1 MKKIL
6 LISTL
11 YKPNVGGIENSIHHL
26 AIEYEKLGYCVDVV
40 ASDRNNVTKEKLPLL
55 EKVSSNI
62 SIYRYATSK
71 SSILNFFYSMTS
83 LYSLLKKLTKN
94 EGYEFIV
101 ARSSLS
107 VIACAFAKLKNIN
120 YLLPGVAKF
129 QSNSSNIVTSL
140 SIHRKLRFKLSNSYN
155 HTLQYIAVRCATKN
169 FVFSDN
175 MKKQVNEALGVLVN
189 TPILKPGVDKSR
201 FYNISAQCRNDLRI
215 RHALPIDKK
224 VILGLGRFVKAK
236 GFHVVIEALKHL
248 PDEYC
253 VCLVG
258 HGAEYDMYNDLAKK
272 NNVTDRLFIKPPTDK
287 PEEYYQL
294 ADFFAMTS
302 TYEPLG
308 QTILEAQACGLPIIA
323 LDPRKLNITT
333 AIYEVTD
340 KDTRGLCEQNNAE
353 ALAEV
358 IVSTDRLNTSSN
370 INREDI
376 SKYAH
381 KNFSW
386 GTLALSLRN

>member
-26 AIEYEKLGYCVDVV
+26 AIEYEKQGYCVDIV
-40 ASDRNNVTKEKLPLL
+40 ASDRNNVTEEKLPLL

-62 SIYRYATSK
+62 SIYRYSTSK
-71 SSILNFFYSMTS
+71 NSILNFFYSVTS

-94 EGYEFIV
+94 GSYEFIV

-107 VIACAFAKLKNIN
+107 VIACALAKLKSIN

-129 QSNSSNIVTSL
+129 QSNSSNVVTSL

-155 HTLQYIAVRCATKN
+155 HILQYIAVRCATKN

-175 MKKQVNEALGVLVN
+175 MKKQVNEALGVVVN
-189 TPILKPGVDKSR
+189 TPILKPGVDKLR

-236 GFHVVIEALKHL
+236 GFHIIIEALSYL

-272 NNVTDRLFIKPPTDK
+272 NNVSERLFIKSPTDK

-323 LDPRKLNITT
+323 LDSRKLNITT
-333 AIYEVTD
+333 AIYEVTN
-340 KDTRGLCEQNNAE
+340 KDTRGLCEQNNAPD
-353 ALAEV
+353 LAKV
-358 IVSTDRLNTSSN
+358 IVSTDKLNKLSN

-376 SKYAH
+376 SIYAH
-381 KNFSW
+381 KQFSW
-386 GTLALSLRN
+386 GTLALNLKN